1 MTPAAIIEARAK
13 THGDYKLQ
21 AKLAQDLKARIRQ
34 EGGNLSPQQQEAL
47 EMICVK
53 IARIVCGNPNE
64 PDHYQDIA
72 GYALLAM
79 PKPQQ

>member
-1 MTPAAIIEARAK
+1 MTPADIISERAK
-13 THGDYKLQ
+13 THGDYKIQ

-34 EGGNLSPQQQEAL
+34 EGGNLSPQQAEAL

-64 PDHYQDIA
+64 PDHYNDIA
-72 GYALLAM
+72 GYALLA
-79 PKPQQ
+79 KP

>member
-1 MTPAAIIEARAK
+1 MTPSAIIEARAK

-21 AKLAQDLKARIRQ
+21 AKLAQDLKTRIRQ

-64 PDHYQDIA
+64 PDHWLDVQ
-72 GYALLAM
+72 GYAALG
-79 PKPQQ
+79 KP

>member
-13 THGDYKLQ
+13 THGDYRLQ
-21 AKLAQDLKARIRQ
+21 AKLAQDLKTRIRQ
-34 EGGNLSPQQQEAL
+34 EGGSLSPQQLEAL

-64 PDHYQDIA
+64 PDHYDDIA
-72 GYALLAM
+72 GYAMLG
-79 PKPQQ
+79 KP

>member
-1 MTPAAIIEARAK
+1 MTPAAIITERAK